1 MQNYH
6 YSADQKPD
14 ADALG
19 DAEFHALTARPGRHP
34 SPALLLA
41 LAQIFVHNS
50 APKLWEIDQFQ
61 ELMLNLLPF
70 ADAATH
76 QELARLLGSHLHTP
90 TSVIN
95 ALKSEPA
102 DERPKQSPPQ
112 TLPKSVPVQQQQPN
126 YQIDRLKGML
136 PLQIS
141 KRMAQVVAMAAKRGD
156 RHVLR
161 SVLASHLAVSR
172 DFANYLLTNQDGLF
186 LATALRALRMPSPI
200 AHTILLAR
208 EGLECRDLIYVP
220 HMVKSFE
227 RLEPE
232 ACRKRLK
239 DWEAA
244 FCANS
249 GQSQESRNAAKHQP
263 NQSSKGTGSL
273 QQGRVHEVRMR
284 ISEYRRKA
292 G

>member
-1 MQNYH
+1 MQNH
-6 YSADQKPD
+6 EYSADQKPA
-14 ADALG
+14 ADPLG
-19 DAEFHALTARPGRHP
+19 DAEFRALTARAGKHP
-34 SPALLLA
+34 SQALLLA
-41 LAQIFVHNS
+41 LARIFVQNS
-50 APKLWEIDQFQ
+50 APRLWEIDQFQ

-70 ADAATH
+70 ADAATR
-76 QELARLLGSHLHTP
+76 QKLDRLLCSHSHTP
-90 TSVIN
+90 TSVLN
-95 ALKSEPA
+95 AMKSEPA
-102 DERPKQSPPQ
+102 DERPKQVPPE
-112 TLPKSVPVQQQQPN
+112 TVPKPVLVQQQPI
-126 YQIDRLKGML
+126 YSIDRLKEIL

-161 SVLASHLAVSR
+161 SVLASQLAVSR
-172 DFANYLLTNQDGLF
+172 NFTDYLLTNQDGLF
-186 LATALRALRMPSPI
+186 LATALRALRMPGPI
-200 AHTILLAR
+200 AHAILLAR

-220 HMVKSFE
+220 QMVKSFE

-249 GQSQESRNAAKHQP
+249 GQLQASRNAAKLEP
-263 NQSSKGTGSL
+263 KRRSKETGSL
-273 QQGRVHEVRMR
+273 QQDKVHQVRMR
-284 ISEYRRKA
+284 VSEYHRKA